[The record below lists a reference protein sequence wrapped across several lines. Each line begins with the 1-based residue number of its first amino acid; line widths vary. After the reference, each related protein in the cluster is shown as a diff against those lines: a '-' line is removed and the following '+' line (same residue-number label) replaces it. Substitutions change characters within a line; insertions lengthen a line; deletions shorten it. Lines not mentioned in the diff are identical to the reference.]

1 MAAPNVLVLE
11 SEADVSSKL
20 CDLVIDKANSAIE
33 RDGKF
38 TVGLSG
44 NFEIQ
49 AYIYLEAHVFFYFG
63 NGKSSIAVM
72 LVSRARCLLHH
83 ELQYSL

>member
-1 MAAPNVLVLE
+1 MAAPTVLVLE

-20 CDLVIDKANSAIE
+20 CDLVIDKANSAIK

-44 NFEIQ
+44 NFEI
-49 AYIYLEAHVFFYFG
+49 
-63 NGKSSIAVM
+63 
-72 LVSRARCLLHH
+72 
-83 ELQYSL
+83 

>member
-1 MAAPNVLVLE
+1 MKNDLLFVPSSMHKFDINVKRLLRLSIKMAAPIVLVLE

-20 CDLVIDKANSAIE
+20 CDLVIEKANSAIE

-44 NFEIQ
+44 NLEI
-49 AYIYLEAHVFFYFG
+49 
-63 NGKSSIAVM
+63 
-72 LVSRARCLLHH
+72 
-83 ELQYSL
+83 